1 MISLRTKLGLFIALP
16 LAFQM
21 LFSVVIGIL
30 LERSEL
36 MAEYENRSKEVIG
49 RANWSEFLAASVALC
64 WTGYKL
70 TARPEY
76 REVLQS
82 VKHKLSEENERMTAL
97 YAANETQSDEARQLL
112 SINHR
117 LDERLTVLDSQ
128 KELSRPDQVKA
139 LFSGNELL
147 PLWNEAITLRQKLLA
162 SERGRFKANF
172 EDVVPQRKLI
182 RVLMYAGLAFY
193 VLLALLSTLT
203 YGGTVGR
210 RIKALIDNANR
221 LSRGEALNP
230 AIVGNDEV
238 ALLDDTFHAMANA
251 INEAAEKERAII
263 RNAVDVICSIDADGN
278 FISVNPAADDLFG
291 IPHEELKS
299 RSLLDLTDPES
310 LNDAKDSLTR
320 ARSTDKA
327 FSVELAMRSTD
338 ARRVETLWSMRWVPK
353 ESSIFC
359 VVHDLTERKQVE
371 RLKQEVLSMVSH
383 DIRSPL
389 TTIQGAVEFLLKSND
404 SSQSQQSQH
413 LLTLAKNNCQRILTL
428 SMDILDFDKL
438 ESGMLE
444 IRKEKVPV
452 LEVFDA
458 VLETMQTIAEKKNV
472 HLSLSGASA
481 TVFADRERLVQIIA
495 NLVSNAIKFS
505 PNGGT
510 VSLGAE
516 ESYSYVELTVADQGR
531 GVPANMTAVIFD
543 RFRQIERGDMT
554 ERRGTG
560 LGLAICKQLV
570 ELHGGTIACSSEP
583 GKGSL
588 FTVRLPKGE

>member
-1 MISLRTKLGLFIALP
+1 
-16 LAFQM
+16 M

-82 VKHKLSEENERMTAL
+82 VKHKLSEEDERMTAL
-97 YAANETQSDEARQLL
+97 YAVNKTQRDEARELL

-291 IPHEELKS
+291 ISHEELKS

-327 FSVELAMRSTD
+327 FTVELAMRSTD
-338 ARRVETLWSMRWVPK
+338 SRRVETLWSMRWVPK

>member
-1 MISLRTKLGLFIALP
+1 
-16 LAFQM
+16 
-21 LFSVVIGIL
+21 
-30 LERSEL
+30 

-82 VKHKLSEENERMTAL
+82 VKQKLSEEDERMTAL
-97 YAANETQSDEARQLL
+97 YAVNKTQRDEARELL

-117 LDERLTVLDSQ
+117 LDGRLTVLDSQ

-193 VLLALLSTLT
+193 VLLALLSTVT

-221 LSRGEALNP
+221 LSRGEALKP

-238 ALLDDTFHAMANA
+238 ALLDDTFHAMADA

-263 RNAVDVICSIDADGN
+263 RNAVDVICSIDADGK

-299 RSLLDLTDPES
+299 CSLLDLTDPES
-310 LNDAKDSLTR
+310 LDDAKDSLTR

-327 FSVELAMRSTD
+327 FTVELAMRSTD

-452 LEVFDA
+452 SEIFDA

-472 HLSLSGASA
+472 QLSLSGASA

-516 ESYSYVELTVADQGR
+516 ESYSYVELSVADQGR

-570 ELHGGTIACSSEP
+570 ELHGGTISCSSEP

-588 FTVRLPKGE
+588 FTVRLPKG